1 MEVNLVAKYPA
12 LSVTHVAEDPAIAV
26 NLVAKYK
33 AIAVTLVTEDLAMA
47 VTIAEDLAMAVTIAE
62 DLAMSVILVA
72 EDPAM
77 SVTLV
82 AEDPAMVVMMCEG
95 FRVLTLRTDH
105 VAGHTAGYCSC
116 INNQG
121 HVRVHSLVKT
131 DLTKLYFGQPL
142 SVEQRANPVTSFGQS
157 RDLFR
162 SDRDYC
168 TKDGSFGFW

>member
-1 MEVNLVAKYPA
+1 MAVNLVAKYPA

-47 VTIAEDLAMAVTIAE
+47 VTIAEDLAMSVT
-62 DLAMSVILVA
+62 LVA

-95 FRVLTLRTDH
+95 FCVLTLWTDH

-162 SDRDYC
+162 SNRDYC

>member
-1 MEVNLVAKYPA
+1 
-12 LSVTHVAEDPAIAV
+12 
-26 NLVAKYK
+26 
-33 AIAVTLVTEDLAMA
+33 
-47 VTIAEDLAMAVTIAE
+47 
-62 DLAMSVILVA
+62 
-72 EDPAM
+72 M

-95 FRVLTLRTDH
+95 FRVLTLWTDH
-105 VAGHTAGYCSC
+105 VAGHTAGYRSC

-162 SDRDYC
+162 SNRDYC
-168 TKDGSFGFW
+168 TKDGSFGFWWLISSSPNGWVNCPRFESGRVTDGLIERQNSPWSKNVNLCRHLFNTPLKKFKLCISLHFSL

>member
-1 MEVNLVAKYPA
+1 MAVNLVAKYPA
-12 LSVTHVAEDPAIAV
+12 LSVTNVAEDPAIAV
-26 NLVAKYK
+26 TLVA
-33 AIAVTLVTEDLAMA
+33 
-47 VTIAEDLAMAVTIAE
+47 
-62 DLAMSVILVA
+62 DLAMSVTLVA

-95 FRVLTLRTDH
+95 FRVLTLWTDH
-105 VAGHTAGYCSC
+105 VAGHTAGYRSC